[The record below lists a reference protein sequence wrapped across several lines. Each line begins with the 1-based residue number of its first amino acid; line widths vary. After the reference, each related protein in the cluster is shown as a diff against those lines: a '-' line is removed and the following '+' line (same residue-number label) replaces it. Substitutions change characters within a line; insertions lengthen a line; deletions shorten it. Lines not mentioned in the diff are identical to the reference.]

1 MDQMVSNLS
10 LNNSHSDGTRTPE
23 PMNLAP
29 DPESL
34 KRNRSESP
42 PSAPP
47 PESTVISPIASPS
60 KFRKSKSDFEFKVP
74 ILANRLRSSRSSSD
88 LSLKSIV
95 SEKTE
100 LENEV
105 SDCVSNVLVTENS
118 VTETPPLP
126 HVSKDSVVELSD
138 SLALSNGSYPC
149 RISNCHSTF
158 KTLRPLLNH
167 IQLSHL
173 TRSASVVLSDANRPY
188 LLSILEASS
197 SFLCQKCL
205 RIWPQTKRCSCDMVF
220 NGQSRVC
227 GSLFSVA
234 APALPFTSSA
244 SADYDMSTIQ
254 TDDFKPFSEF
264 PDIFLKL
271 RQLTIN
277 SVDYVPNRLRS
288 LFGKLLLELVE
299 ELVRNPES
307 LDRAALLQIFPLCIL
322 NQPDKKSRESKG
334 SNQIFRNRLLD
345 WQAGGDK
352 RRQLFVGLVSKE
364 LQSIGNSR
372 LSQSQQN
379 IRRCKKLISLG
390 RFGDA
395 TKSLSSLGVSK
406 ITPQVLAE
414 LQKLHPKSANPEI
427 PSGDTPPAVIVDFPL
442 VLEQLK
448 RFPRGSACG
457 NDGLRASHLLQA
469 YSGCYAQN
477 QEALGAAIT
486 KYVNLLLSGSISK
499 DLAPVVCGAKLV
511 ALPKPNGKIRPIAV
525 GEIWRRLAAKCAM
538 ACVRL
543 KAAEYFSPNQLGVAV
558 PSGCEAIVTAA
569 QELAFKLSV
578 NSEKVLL
585 KIDAEN
591 AFNLVDRST
600 MFEQVRNVFP
610 ELSAFVEW
618 CYGSAPH
625 LFAGDYLLSSE
636 AGVQQGDPLGPL
648 LFALTIHPLIL
659 EMKNRWP
666 KLDLLA
672 FYLDDGT
679 LVGDCKDVAAAFK
692 FFCLEGPK
700 FGIKVNMS
708 KCQVW
713 SPYGPVSDVLNI
725 DLFPAEICR
734 WDEDG
739 IDLLGSPIGSVGYT
753 EAFATSKVEKI
764 ADLLDKIHIIEH
776 AQYELILLRH
786 TAGFCKF
793 NFVLRTCDHRKIQG
807 AIAKFDQL
815 MHDSLEK
822 IWNASLASHQR
833 LLIHLPVNQ
842 GGFGIPA
849 ASLSA
854 ASARLGALANSL
866 VPRNRL
872 LGNEDDHL
880 SLDFYQAMTYWNSSA
895 TSPIVAQDILAAS
908 KPQHW
913 LQSQVNAKLR
923 GDLLSSCSDRF
934 KALINACSYSHSGDW
949 LRVVPIRDLR
959 LEMPSNAYQRC
970 LQYRLGIP
978 LYPTEVT
985 CGHCGAISDCSG
997 DHDSWCRGS
1006 LQRVSVRHNAV
1017 RDLLFLK
1024 AAEAQLGP
1032 QKEPQNLIAQHG
1044 ELRPADVFIPNFR
1057 YGRDMCIDVSIVS
1070 PFLHIEQA
1078 SATPGFNANFKAS
1091 QKISKYQKICQEN
1104 GLDFVPF
1111 VMESIG
1117 GFHPDSIQVI
1127 NRLARKIYS
1136 KNPLVSI
1143 SENSFRIRSSLQF
1156 AAQKAMGLGF
1166 LSREAAF

>member
-1 MDQMVSNLS
+1 METGSK
-10 LNNSHSDGTRTPE
+10 PF
-23 PMNLAP
+23 
-29 DPESL
+29 DPYL
-34 KRNRSESP
+34 
-42 PSAPP
+42 
-47 PESTVISPIASPS
+47 
-60 KFRKSKSDFEFKVP
+60 FFF
-74 ILANRLRSSRSSSD
+74 ILPA
-88 LSLKSIV
+88 
-95 SEKTE
+95 
-100 LENEV
+100 
-105 SDCVSNVLVTENS
+105 
-118 VTETPPLP
+118 
-126 HVSKDSVVELSD
+126 
-138 SLALSNGSYPC
+138 G
-149 RISNCHSTF
+149 
-158 KTLRPLLNH
+158 
-167 IQLSHL
+167 
-173 TRSASVVLSDANRPY
+173 VVLSEENRPY
-188 LLSILEASS
+188 LLSVLEASS

-205 RIWPQTKRCSCDMVF
+205 RIWPQNKRCGCDMVF
-220 NGQSRVC
+220 HGWSRVC

-234 APALPFTSSA
+234 APALPLLSSISNGPA
-244 SADYDMSTIQ
+244 VPDIP
-254 TDDFKPFSEF
+254 TDEFKPFTEF

-271 RQLTIN
+271 RN
-277 SVDYVPNRLRS
+277 CSVSSVDYVPNRLRS

-299 ELVRNPES
+299 DLIRNPAS
-307 LDRAALLQIFPLCIL
+307 MDRAALLQIFPLCIL
-322 NQPDKKSRESKG
+322 NQPDKKLRESKG

-352 RRQLFVGLVSKE
+352 RRQLFGGLVGEE
-364 LQSIGNSR
+364 LQSNGKSK
-372 LSQSQQN
+372 LSQSQRN
-379 IRRCKKLISLG
+379 IRRCKQLISLG

-414 LQKLHPKSANPEI
+414 LQKLHPKSANPKI
-427 PSGDTPPAVIVDFPL
+427 PSGETPPAVIVDFPL

-457 NDGLRASHLLQA
+457 KDGLRASHLLQA
-469 YSGCYAQN
+469 YSGSHAQN
-477 QEALGAAIT
+477 QEALGTAIT
-486 KYVNLLLSGSISK
+486 KYVNLLLSGSVSK

-538 ACVRL
+538 ASVRL
-543 KAAEYFSPNQLGVAV
+543 KATEYFAPNQLGVAV

-569 QELAFKLSV
+569 QELAFKLSD
-578 NSEKVLL
+578 NPDKVLL

-591 AFNLVDRST
+591 AFNLVDRSV
-600 MFEQVRNVFP
+600 MFEQVRSVFP

-625 LFAGDYLLSSE
+625 LFAGDYLIASE

-648 LFALTIHPLIL
+648 LFALTIHPLIK
-659 EMKNRWP
+659 EMEKRWP
-666 KLDLLA
+666 NLDLLA

-679 LVGDCKDVAAAFK
+679 LVGDCKDVAAAFE
-692 FFCLEGPK
+692 FFCSEGTK
-700 FGIKVNMS
+700 FGIKVNMA

-713 SPYGPVSDVLNI
+713 SPHGPVSDVERI
-725 DLFPAEICR
+725 DLFPASICR

-739 IDLLGSPIGSVGYT
+739 IDLLGSPIGSVRYT
-753 EAFATSKVEKI
+753 EAYATSKVEKI
-764 ADLLDKIHIIEH
+764 ADLLEKIHTIEH
-776 AQYELILLRH
+776 SQYELILLRH

-793 NFVLRTCDHRKIQG
+793 NFVLRTCDSRKVKG
-807 AIAKFDQL
+807 AAAKFDQL
-815 MHDSLEK
+815 IHDSLEK
-822 IWNASLASHQR
+822 IWNASLGNNQR

-842 GGFGIPA
+842 GGIGIPA
-849 ASLSA
+849 AYFSG

-866 VPRNRL
+866 LSRNRL

-880 SLDFYQAMTYWNSSA
+880 SLEFYQAMTLWNSSVS
-895 TSPIVAQDILAAS
+895 SPIVAQDLLAAT

-913 LQSQVNAKLR
+913 LQSQVNSQLR

-934 KALINACSYSHSGDW
+934 KALVNACSYSYSGDW

-970 LQYRLGIP
+970 LQYRLGVP
-978 LYPTEVT
+978 LYSSEVT
-985 CGHCGAISDCSG
+985 CGHCGEMSDCSG

-1017 RDLLFLK
+1017 RDLLFQK

-1032 QKEPQNLIAQHG
+1032 QKEPQNLIPQHG

-1057 YGRDMCIDVSIVS
+1057 YGRDVCIDVSIVS

-1091 QKISKYQKICQEN
+1091 QKISKYRNMCQEN

-1143 SENSFRIRSSLQF
+1143 AENNFRIRSSLQF